1 MKNKAKAF
9 FKRLLCCTASITLLT
24 VLVVIS
30 LKALYRIN
38 DREHP
43 AYSEANYDVCKDTI
57 NGHVYIVVKVVVK
70 DGDIHEDN
78 RAMHDMNTVINRK
91 K

>member
-1 MKNKAKAF
+1 MENKAKAF
-9 FKRLLCCTASITLLT
+9 FKRLLCCTAGITLLT
-24 VLVVIS
+24 VLAVIS
-30 LKALYRIN
+30 LKALYRTN

-57 NGHVYIVVKVVVK
+57 NGHVYLVVK

-91 K
+91 E